1 MSPIILKTSKVV
13 NVNSM
18 FVIIAHL
25 HAVYNKTHNKQDYS
39 CNKSYRQCFPGK
51 LIGYNVSD
59 DSKSHHELAY
69 IIAILGEVV
78 YLLLLQHGNI
88 KRAMDVP

>member
-51 LIGYNVSD
+51 LVGYNISD
-59 DSKSHHELAY
+59 DSKPHYKLAY
-69 IIAILGEVV
+69 IIAILGQVV
-78 YLLLLQHGNI
+78 YLLLFQHGNT
-88 KRAMDVP
+88 K